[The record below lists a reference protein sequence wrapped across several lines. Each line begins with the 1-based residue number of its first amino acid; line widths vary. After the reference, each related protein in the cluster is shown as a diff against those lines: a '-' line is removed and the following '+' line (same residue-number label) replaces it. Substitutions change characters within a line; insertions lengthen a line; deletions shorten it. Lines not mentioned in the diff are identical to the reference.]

1 MGLLKTSKVKNVQSS
16 GTWDT
21 KKEPIKTYYKFEIEM
36 EDGNI
41 GEYSS
46 IKKEQDKFVVG
57 QEMDYEYDGG
67 RFPKIKP
74 IYTKSNFTG
83 GSKGG
88 YTDADKMRM
97 AKSVAIKSACIF
109 LQQKEVKKEDVKA
122 FADFC
127 YNYITKEETVV
138 NKDNIIAGTDF
149 TGTMPDDLPF

>member
-1 MGLLKTSKVKNVQSS
+1 MLLKTSKVKSVQAN
-16 GTWDT
+16 GTWESKATGD
-21 KKEPIKTYYKFEIEM
+21 TYYKFEVEM

-46 IKKEQDKFVVG
+46 KSKDQIKFVVG
-57 QEMDYEYDGG
+57 QETEYEYHGG
-67 RFPKIKP
+67 KFPKIKP
-74 IYTKSNFTG
+74 HYNKGNFTG

-109 LQQKEVKKEDVKA
+109 LQQKEAKKEDVKA